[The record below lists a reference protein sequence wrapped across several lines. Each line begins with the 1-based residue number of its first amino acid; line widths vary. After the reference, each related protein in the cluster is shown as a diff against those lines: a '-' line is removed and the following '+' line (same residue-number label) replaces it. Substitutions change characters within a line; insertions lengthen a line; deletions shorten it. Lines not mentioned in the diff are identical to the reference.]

1 MSTQLE
7 NYTKKFNDLKTI
19 FDSLPDGIIGLL
31 DQNMSI
37 ATANKAFA
45 DMFDI
50 PMNNVVGKKAKE
62 IFKEKFPSLTEVLT
76 ETYLNKKG
84 IINYTTEYIK
94 SDNDRR
100 TYLVS
105 TVILEEKGKNE
116 FGIVLILHDITEV
129 TRLRKMIKKMDRYED
144 LIGASD
150 KMKDIFSYI
159 ELIKDYDTSLLLVGE
174 TGTGKELVATAVHN
188 CSKRK
193 NKPFIPVNCS
203 AIPADLMESELFGHV
218 KGAFTGAIS
227 NHRGRFEIAN
237 EGTLFLDEI
246 GTLSLSA
253 QAKLLRVLQDKI
265 VEPLGSSKR
274 LKINARIISATN
286 RNLKELVDNGV
297 FREDLYYRIKVL
309 QINIPP
315 LRERVED
322 IPILVD
328 HLISRLNGI
337 YNKKVIGIV
346 PEMKEILTN
355 YPWPGNVRELENT
368 IEHAY
373 VSADGIIL
381 KTQHLPAEIRFSE
394 KQGIFPAPSL
404 LNLNN
409 EEETIKRAL
418 ISVKGNVTKAAE
430 LMEMHR
436 TTLWRKM
443 REFRIEKNFGKN
455 MPKDTSSEQQT
466 HSEKI

>member
-1 MSTQLE
+1 MNTQLE

-116 FGIVLILHDITEV
+116 FGIVLILHDITV
-129 TRLRKMIKKMDRYED
+129 AVRLRKIIQRMDRYED
-144 LIGASD
+144 LIGTSD
-150 KMKDIFSYI
+150 KMKAIFSYI
-159 ELIKDYDTSLLLVGE
+159 ELIKDYDTPLLLVSE
-174 TGTGKELVATAVHN
+174 TGTGKELVAMAVHSS
-188 CSKRK
+188 SKRK

-203 AIPADLMESELFGHV
+203 AIPFDLMESELFGHV

-227 NHRGRFEIAN
+227 NHRGRFEIAD
-237 EGTLFLDEI
+237 EGTLFLDEV
-246 GTLSLSA
+246 GTLSLGA

-274 LKINARIISATN
+274 LKINTRIISATN
-286 RNLKELVDNGV
+286 RNLKELVDKGD
-297 FREDLYYRIKVL
+297 FREDLYYRLKVL
-309 QINIPP
+309 QIDIPP
-315 LRERVED
+315 LRERIKD
-322 IPILVD
+322 IPLLID
-328 HLISRLNGI
+328 HFINKLNNV
-337 YNKKVIGIV
+337 YNKKVIGV
-346 PEMKEILTN
+346 APEMKEVLTD
-355 YPWPGNVRELENT
+355 YPWPGNVRELENA

-373 VSADGIIL
+373 ISSDGIVL
-381 KTQHLPAEIRFSE
+381 KTQHLPTEIRFWN
-394 KQGIFPAPSL
+394 KQGILPSPTFS
-404 LNLNN
+404 NLNK

-418 ISVKGNVTKAAE
+418 ISVKGNVTKAAAI
-430 LMEMHR
+430 LSMHR

-455 MPKDTSSEQQT
+455 ILNNGSL
-466 HSEKI
+466 KI